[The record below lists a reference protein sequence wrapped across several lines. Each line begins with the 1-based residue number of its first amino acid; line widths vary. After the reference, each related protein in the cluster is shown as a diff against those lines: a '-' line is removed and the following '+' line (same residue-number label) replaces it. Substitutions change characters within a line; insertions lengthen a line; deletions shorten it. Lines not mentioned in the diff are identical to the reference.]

1 MYAEMMQQEACA
13 VVGFTLSTHARTFD
27 ATPYEKTSRMM
38 GRSYDAV
45 VIGGGFFGASLATHF
60 GRGGARVLLLETA
73 PVLLGRAS
81 IINQARVHAGYH
93 YPRSYL
99 TGLRSRVN
107 APRFIDEYRECIHD
121 SFAHYYAIGRTFSNV
136 TAAQFKRFCERI
148 GAAQS
153 PAPAHILKRFNAAF
167 IEDVMQVPEFTF
179 DAVQLR
185 ARVMRDLE
193 VAGVDVSLSS
203 TALRVSRALPQGIAV
218 EYRAGSGD
226 SAVDVEVHARDVYN
240 CTYSGLNRIHAASAL
255 PIVPLKH
262 ELTEMALVEPPAEL
276 RDVGVTVMCGPFFSM
291 LPYPSRGLHT
301 LSHVRYTPHL
311 SWRDT
316 PDAPYEDADARLA
329 GYGKGTTFP
338 YMVRDAARYL
348 PVIRG
353 SIQRDS
359 LWEVKTVLPRSE
371 ADDSRPI
378 LFSHDHGMPG
388 FHCVIGSKVD
398 NAYDMLQR
406 VDEEAALASGVAAER
421 AS

>member
-1 MYAEMMQQEACA
+1 MPPEATTPL
-13 VVGFTLSTHARTFD
+13 GFTLSLHACTFD
-27 ATPYEKTSRMM
+27 ATTYDTTSRMRD
-38 GRSYDAV
+38 RSYDAV
-45 VIGGGFFGASLATHF
+45 VVGGGFFGASLATHF
-60 GRGGARVLLLETA
+60 GRGGARVLLLESA

-107 APRFIDEYRECIHD
+107 APRFIDEYRDCIHD
-121 SFAHYYAIGRTFSNV
+121 DFAHYYAIGRTFSNV
-136 TAAQFKRFCERI
+136 TSAQFKRFCERI

-153 PAPAHILKRFNAAF
+153 PAPAHVLKRFNAAF
-167 IEDVMQVPEFTF
+167 IEDVMRVPEYTF
-179 DAVQLR
+179 DAVRLR
-185 ARVMRDLE
+185 ARVMRDLDA
-193 VAGVDVSLSS
+193 AGVDVALSS
-203 TALRVSRALPQGIAV
+203 TALRVSRAMPFGITV
-218 EYRAGSGD
+218 EYRTATQELE
-226 SAVDVEVHARDVYN
+226 AHARDVYN
-240 CTYSGLNRIHAASAL
+240 CTYSGLNRLHAASSL

-262 ELTEMALVEPPAEL
+262 ELTEMALVEPPPEL

-316 PDAPYEDADARLA
+316 PDTPYRDADARLA
-329 GYGKGTTFP
+329 EYGRGSTFP

-353 SIQRDS
+353 CAQRDS
-359 LWEVKTVLPRSE
+359 LWEVKTGLPRSE

-378 LFSHDHGMPG
+378 LFSHDHGIPG
-388 FHCVIGSKVD
+388 IHYVIGSKVD

-406 VDEEAALASGVAAER
+406 VDEEAALASGAGAAPGPTTER